1 MFAPG
6 LVCVAL
12 GVFVVDSAWM
22 VGVGIVLLVA
32 PLVVQMFGPDWDRE
46 TIPEGHHHDHHPHDH
61 DHDPREAHAREE
73 GQGEAPELD
82 AGRTRGSAPDARGS
96 GV

>member
-1 MFAPG
+1 VDGPTSPGRSSALLWAAVFAPG

-12 GVFVVDSAWM
+12 GAFVVDSGLL

-46 TIPEGHHHDHHPHDH
+46 TIPEGHHHDHANHHDDEYDGH
-61 DHDPREAHAREE
+61 
-73 GQGEAPELD
+73 
-82 AGRTRGSAPDARGS
+82 DARP
-96 GV
+96 V